1 MDTFC
6 RMTLVARQDGG
17 KREGNI
23 PPIILVAEL
32 YPEPVGE
39 SNCGAKANGGDG
51 SDSPGWGE
59 EEDV

>member
-1 MDTFC
+1 
-6 RMTLVARQDGG
+6 MTLVAHRDGG

-23 PPIILVAEL
+23 PSIILVAKL

-39 SNCGAKANGGDG
+39 RDRGAKANGGDG
-51 SDSPGWGE
+51 GDGPGWGE